1 MTFLCICTVYIYI
14 YILPGPW
21 AALVP
26 HASNVTTITSRAW
39 WWCFTPYPV
48 CSVYFQILK
57 NSLSVSYDTYTVNR
71 YDQYPPIWPI
81 SSSKQITYLM
91 TLAFSIARILSSTA
105 QLISTEEYIT
115 FEEWVPQDITDDSDP
130 LRQQHETVEIHGIPP
145 PKRIKHIW
153 KKQTKAKFQFTQ
165 RIFEWAPDTFRHH
178 HLESVQR
185 EQLKIH
191 VQSITP
197 TNLEQQ
203 SDYYDRSKAV
213 FFVLFAQSIFGITN
227 LVESLVSHIL
237 V

>member
-1 MTFLCICTVYIYI
+1 
-14 YILPGPW
+14 
-21 AALVP
+21 
-26 HASNVTTITSRAW
+26 
-39 WWCFTPYPV
+39 
-48 CSVYFQILK
+48 
-57 NSLSVSYDTYTVNR
+57 
-71 YDQYPPIWPI
+71 
-81 SSSKQITYLM
+81 M
-91 TLAFSIARILSSTA
+91 TLAFSIARTQSVFHCPTRNLF
-105 QLISTEEYIT
+105 STEEHIT

-145 PKRIKHIW
+145 PKRINHIW

-178 HLESVQR
+178 QLESVQR

-197 TNLEQQ
+197 TNMEQQ

-213 FFVLFAQSIFGITN
+213 FLFC
-227 LVESLVSHIL
+227 LRSLFLGSPTWSSLLWLTYIL